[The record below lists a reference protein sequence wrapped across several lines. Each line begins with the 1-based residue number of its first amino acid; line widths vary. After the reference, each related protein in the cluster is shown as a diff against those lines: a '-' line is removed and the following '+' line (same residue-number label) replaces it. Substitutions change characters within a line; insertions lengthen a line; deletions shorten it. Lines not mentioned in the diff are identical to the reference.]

1 MFDQFLDRIGD
12 WNPQLMRELK
22 CRLNMSNLAIST
34 TISLL
39 AQAILFI
46 RSDPMNQRGT
56 PYWWLSTCEILD
68 LGIWLSLAISGIYL
82 ISKDLDREIRHG
94 TLAIVKFTPTKPLT
108 ILLGKI
114 LGVPILIYWAV
125 FLTLPLQTIALF
137 QIATI
142 APNAW
147 VWNLV
152 GINTIALLYFKTIL
166 STIEFSLPAILIS
179 PILSAI
185 GWFGLYGINQSL
197 LSRHITGSYANLGI
211 YFTEEWQTILT
222 VMISIS
228 IAGYGLLNII
238 RFCYLQSKP
247 RQDFAPSWISF
258 LCNSGL
264 LFAFLIY
271 LATIPL
277 ILLGI
282 MLSIWIVI
290 KIFQRTS

>member
-1 MFDQFLDRIGD
+1 MFEQILDRIGD

-22 CRLNMSNLAIST
+22 CRLNIPNLAIAT

-46 RSDPMNQRGT
+46 RSDPMSQRGT

-68 LGIWLSLAISGIYL
+68 TGIWLSLAITGIYL

-152 GINTIALLYFKTIL
+152 GINTIALLYFKAIL

-185 GWFGLYGINQSL
+185 GWFGLYGVNQSL
-197 LSRHITGSYANLGI
+197 LSRHITGNYANLGI
-211 YFTEEWQTILT
+211 YSTEEWQTILS

-228 IAGYGLLNII
+228 IAGYGLLNIV

-247 RQDFAPSWISF
+247 RQDFAMSWISF
-258 LCNSGL
+258 LFNSGFL
-264 LFAFLIY
+264 LAFVIY
-271 LATIPL
+271 LAIIPL
-277 ILLGI
+277 ALLGI
-282 MLSIWIVI
+282 I
-290 KIFQRTS
+290 

>member
-1 MFDQFLDRIGD
+1 MLDQVLDRIGD

-22 CRLNMSNLAIST
+22 CRLNPLNIAVSTIISF
-34 TISLL
+34 I
-39 AQAILFI
+39 AQAIILI
-46 RSDPMNQRGT
+46 RSDPMSQRGT

-68 LGIWLSLAISGIYL
+68 TGIWLILAISGIYL

-94 TLAIVKFTPTKPLT
+94 TLDILKFTPTKPIT

-125 FLTLPLQTIALF
+125 FLMLPLQTIALF
-137 QIATI
+137 QIADI
-142 APNAW
+142 APHAW

-152 GINTIALLYFKTIL
+152 GINTIALLYFNAIL
-166 STIEFSLPAILIS
+166 STIELSLPAILIS

-185 GWFGLYGINQSL
+185 GWFGLSGVNQSL

-211 YFTEEWQTILT
+211 YFPEEWQTILT
-222 VMISIS
+222 VIISIS
-228 IAGYGLLNII
+228 IAGYGLLNIV

-247 RQDFAPSWISF
+247 RQDFASSWISF
-258 LCNSGL
+258 VFNSGL

-271 LATIPL
+271 LALIPL

-290 KIFQRTS
+290 KNFQHTI